1 MKYPISFLR
10 TSVAVAVLGLVSACS
25 TVFDGDKVNYKTDGA
40 QKVTPLDI
48 PPDLTQLTRDTR
60 YAVPSGSVSAN
71 SLGER
76 TAPATAIATVAANK
90 VNDVRLER
98 DGQQRWLVVDR
109 SAESVWPIVYAFWK
123 ENGFTYT
130 IEQQQLGLL
139 ETEWAENRAKIPQ
152 DFIRRTI
159 GKVLDGLYS
168 SGERDKFRT
177 RIERNS
183 KGGVDIFVTH
193 RGMSEEYKD
202 QSKSGTI
209 WQPRPSD
216 PQLEAE
222 FLSRLMVKLG
232 VSQEQAKASTSG
244 ATQALPEKLTTKSQN
259 GVTTLVLSES
269 FDVAWRRVGLALD
282 RTGFTV
288 EDRDRSKGVYF
299 VRYVDTTKEE
309 KGFFAGLFSS
319 APAETGPLKYRVLIS
334 NAAGKSEI
342 QVLNNQG
349 NSENTVISQ
358 RILKLIGDELR

>member
-1 MKYPISFLR
+1 VKQTRSFAR
-10 TSVAVAVLGLVSACS
+10 TSALVALLGLVSACTS
-25 TVFDGDKVNYKTDGA
+25 VFEGDKVNYKTDGA
-40 QKVTPLDI
+40 QKITPLDI

-60 YAVPSGSVSAN
+60 YAVPSATVSA
-71 SLGER
+71 SALGNR
-76 TAPATAIATVAANK
+76 AAPVVTAVAANR

-109 SAESVWPIVYAFWK
+109 PAENVWPVVYAFWK
-123 ENGFTYT
+123 ENGFSYT
-130 IEQQQLGLL
+130 VEQQQLGLL

-152 DFIRRTI
+152 DFLRRTL
-159 GKVLDGLYS
+159 GKVFDGLYS

-193 RGMSEEYKD
+193 RGMSEEFKD
-202 QSKSGTI
+202 QTKTNTV

-232 VSQEQAKASTSG
+232 VSQEQAKASTAS
-244 ATQALPEKLTTKSQN
+244 AAPAAPEKLVSKTQ
-259 GVTTLVLSES
+259 GGITTLVLSES

-299 VRYVDTTKEE
+299 VRYVDTSKEE

-319 APAETGPLKYRVLIS
+319 SSAQTGPLKYRVVITFV
-334 NAAGKSEI
+334 NGKSEI
-342 QVLNNQG
+342 QAL
-349 NSENTVISQ
+349 NSEGQAENSAITQ

>member
-1 MKYPISFLR
+1 MGAR
-10 TSVAVAVLGLVSACS
+10 SA
-25 TVFDGDKVNYKTDGA
+25 
-40 QKVTPLDI
+40 PL
-48 PPDLTQLTRDTR
+48 
-60 YAVPSGSVSAN
+60 S
-71 SLGER
+71 
-76 TAPATAIATVAANK
+76 ATVAANR

-130 IEQQQLGLL
+130 VEQQQLGLL
-139 ETEWAENRAKIPQ
+139 ETEWAENRAKVPQ
-152 DFIRRTI
+152 DFIRRTL
-159 GKVLDGLYS
+159 GKVVDGLYS

-193 RGMSEEYKD
+193 RGLSEEFKD
-202 QSKSGTI
+202 QTKSGTI

-232 VSQEQAKASTSG
+232 VSQEQAKTTTANANQAS
-244 ATQALPEKLTTKSQN
+244 PEKLVTKTEN
-259 GVTTLVLSES
+259 GMTILVLTES

-309 KGFFAGLFSS
+309 KSFFAGLFSS
-319 APAETGPLKYRVLIS
+319 APADTGPLKYRVMVS
-334 NAAGKSEI
+334 NVSGKSEI

-349 NSENTVISQ
+349 NADNSAISQ